1 MYAVSFCNPNPIRVI
16 YKGWTERGGVRD
28 GQDTI
33 PRAIISTP
41 SPLLVLVH
49 LLSKDHIQQC
59 LYKIPHP
66 SGLGTHSFQRS
77 IYNNIVRIITTIN
90 YKQNLSPITEG
101 VLMHNTTQ
109 SSKNKGHAICFLGIV
124 KTFLARIS

>member
-1 MYAVSFCNPNPIRVI
+1 MYAVSFCNPNPFGLYIKVGL
-16 YKGWTERGGVRD
+16 KGVGLGCP
-28 GQDTI
+28 GHYPQSNNIHPLI
-33 PRAIISTP
+33 P
-41 SPLLVLVH
+41 LVLVH
-49 LLSKDHIQQC
+49 ILSKDHIQQC
-59 LYKIPHP
+59 LYKIPHLFW
-66 SGLGTHSFQRS
+66 SWYISFPKI
-77 IYNNIVRIITTIN
+77 IYNNIVRILTTIN